1 MAYDSLRTYL
11 AALEQQGLF
20 RWVDAEVDKDWEI
33 ATVSR
38 MMFRAM
44 DEDKR
49 VGVGFRNIKGFPG
62 GRVVAGVI
70 ASSKQMIA
78 SAIGAEPNP
87 DSIHEKVIAGLE
99 KPIAPVIVESG
110 PCKEVKVFGDDVDLT
125 KLPNPIWTPG
135 KDAGPY
141 MTPLWVTKDPDTGRR
156 NVGIRRCQI
165 KDRNT
170 TGILFGAPDRGG
182 AIHHAKWKALGKPM
196 PAAIFIGADP
206 VQYLVAPSRYGEDE
220 FAIAGG
226 IRGQAVELVKC
237 ETVDLEVPASA
248 EIIIEGE
255 VLTDYTEPEG
265 PFGEFT
271 GYMAGGRDGPVFKV
285 KCITHRK
292 DPILLGV
299 VSQFPPSESSML
311 KVALLESNILKHL
324 KSVLNIPGIADVHA
338 LEAGGCTSI
347 CWVSLKKMYN
357 GHVDQTAMGVWGYMG
372 MSYFKWLVV
381 CDDDV
386 DIRDPFMRDWVM
398 AWRVRPDKDMRVLPG
413 TAMVELDPSSLE
425 PGLAMHETTG
435 AKAMID
441 ATQKWD
447 YPGISLPP
455 RDLMEK
461 VAGEWES
468 YGLPALGELR
478 VPKRT

>member
-1 MAYDSLRTYL
+1 MPYDSLRTYL
-11 AALEQQGLF
+11 DALEQQGLF
-20 RWVDAEVDKDWEI
+20 RWVDKEVDNDWEI

-38 MMFRAM
+38 MIFRAM
-44 DEDKR
+44 PEER
-49 VGVGFRNIKGFPG
+49 RCGVGFRNIKGFPG

-78 SAIGAEPNP
+78 SAIGCEATA
-87 DSIHEKVIAGLE
+87 DSIHAKVIAGLE
-99 KPIAPVIVESG
+99 KPIPPVIVATG
-110 PCKEVKVFGDDVDLT
+110 PCKEVKISGDDVDLG
-125 KLPNPIWTPG
+125 KFPISIWTPG

-141 MTPLWVTKDPDTGRR
+141 LTPLWVTKDPDTGRR

-182 AIHHAKWKALGKPM
+182 AIHHAKWKARGKPM

-226 IRGQAVELVKC
+226 IRGQAVELVRC

-255 VLTDYTEPEG
+255 VLTDYEEPEG

-271 GYMAGGRDGPVFKV
+271 GHMAGGRAGPVFKV
-285 KCITHRK
+285 RCITHRK
-292 DPILLGV
+292 NPIVLGV
-299 VSQFPPSESSML
+299 ISQFPPSESSML
-311 KVALLESNILKHL
+311 KVALLESNILRHL

-347 CWVSLKKMYN
+347 CWVSLKKMYS
-357 GHVDQTAMGVWGYMG
+357 GHVDQTAMAIWGYMG

-398 AWRVRPDKDMRVLPG
+398 AWRVRPDKDMRIIAD
-413 TAMVELDPSSLE
+413 TAMVELDPSSME
-425 PGLAMHETTG
+425 PGVAMTDARG
-435 AKAMID
+435 AKALID

-455 RDLMEK
+455 RDMMER
-461 VAGEWES
+461 VAKEWEA
-468 YGLPALGELR
+468 YGLPHLDKLN
-478 VPKRT
+478 VPGRT